1 MVRNMDEKQ
10 LRELLL
16 ERLHLE
22 IQLFKDL
29 MLHKEKGDIYASSYR
44 IEVYVN
50 LYEILVVRTERIG
63 ELLLRRLLYQQAG
76 ILDAFYEEWLGR
88 EDSFYMELRDHVE
101 DMLDVISAA
110 RTDERKEERDG
121 EESDKAA

>member
-1 MVRNMDEKQ
+1 MVRNMDEKK

-22 IQLFKDL
+22 MQLFKDL
-29 MLHKEKGDIYASSYR
+29 MLHKEKEDIYSASYR

-63 ELLLRRLLYQQAG
+63 ELLLGRLLYQQTG
-76 ILDAFYEEWLGR
+76 ILDVFYEEWLGR

-101 DMLDVISAA
+101 DMLDVISAS
-110 RTDERKEERDG
+110 RTDKGKEDDDG
-121 EESDKAA
+121 EEQNKAA